1 MFDDLLKT
9 IKKLEQTKTISIPLE
24 SDERG
29 YIDRQ
34 CPVED
39 CSFIFK
45 VYEDDWKNICKD
57 EAIFCPFCRHSA
69 PTDNW
74 FTLEQISSAEKEA
87 LKLMENQ
94 IHNAMLFDAQK
105 VNRKQSKNSFIS
117 ISMKVNGGKR
127 RTQSF
132 PIKAAEQ
139 MQLEIRCEECDTRF
153 SVIGSA
159 YFCPACGHN
168 SVDRTFKDSLRK
180 IKAKL
185 DNLSVVK
192 DSLSVSVGKDE
203 AELVCRSLLESCLSD
218 GVVAFQKFCEGKY
231 EKFNKVPFNAFQ
243 RLSQGSDLWKNLLGY
258 NYSDWLTENE
268 LNGLNILFQKRHI
281 LAHNEGIV
289 DEKYLKNSNDNTYN
303 VDQRIVILKNDITNL
318 INILEKLTNSI
329 DNSLF
334 KLNRNMLIQEN

>member
-1 MFDDLLKT
+1 
-9 IKKLEQTKTISIPLE
+9 
-24 SDERG
+24 
-29 YIDRQ
+29 
-34 CPVED
+34 
-39 CSFIFK
+39 
-45 VYEDDWKNICKD
+45 
-57 EAIFCPFCRHSA
+57 
-69 PTDNW
+69 
-74 FTLEQISSAEKEA
+74 
-87 LKLMENQ
+87 
-94 IHNAMLFDAQK
+94 
-105 VNRKQSKNSFIS
+105 
-117 ISMKVNGGKR
+117 MKVNGGKR
-127 RTQSF
+127 RTQSI

-243 RLSQGSDLWKNLLGY
+243 RLSQGSDLWKNFRIHL
-258 NYSDWLTENE
+258 ST
-268 LNGLNILFQKRHI
+268 
-281 LAHNEGIV
+281 
-289 DEKYLKNSNDNTYN
+289 KYLRQELRRSVTDIFIT
-303 VDQRIVILKNDITNL
+303 VVIL
-318 INILEKLTNSI
+318 NSVLVAAYR
-329 DNSLF
+329 DW
-334 KLNRNMLIQEN
+334 